1 MAIFGG
7 VELTNAGKILLAKA
21 MTGKTLKFIKGY
33 AGNGALPEGQ
43 SIAELTDL
51 ISPRREMEITNMD
64 VPADVGIAKITL
76 MMSNK
81 DLVQGFLLREIGLFA
96 EDPDTGKEILY
107 CYCNAGDTGDPIPG
121 QDGPDAV
128 YYGFNISVFIEQVKD
143 VKAVFAENPMHVTY
157 IQLNKSLDEV
167 YLYVRS
173 KIDSLQTQIN
183 TLSEIVMKHSM
194 ANIAK

>member
-96 EDPDTGKEILY
+96 RHRKRDFIL
-107 CYCNAGDTGDPIPG
+107 
-121 QDGPDAV
+121 
-128 YYGFNISVFIEQVKD
+128 
-143 VKAVFAENPMHVTY
+143 
-157 IQLNKSLDEV
+157 L
-167 YLYVRS
+167 
-173 KIDSLQTQIN
+173 LQRRRHRRPYTRTRRTRRGI
-183 TLSEIVMKHSM
+183 LRF
-194 ANIAK
+194 